1 MANLINNTQITHTNT
16 NTQGVLIDNQRL
28 STQDLSIMALN
39 HNKHTAKYLLTK
51 QFYNGLEKIFPKG
64 ICEIILDMYFGR
76 IARVRWY
83 NSRLHDNIKECYHK
97 KFFEW
102 LDKNTSYE
110 KRPTFLKNNKNFL
123 KIQIPIS
130 IKRFYDCE
138 CCLRHQ
144 IEKPIIFEN
153 ELFIITKPK
162 VYDYPDCELR
172 YKCNCPCRYKAR
184 HLARDW
190 MEIINIEKER
200 ETDYER
206 DFLLH
211 GHNGIETICK
221 K

>member
-1 MANLINNTQITHTNT
+1 MPMANLINNTENTHTNTNTNT

-51 QFYNGLEKIFPKG
+51 QFYNGFQNVFPKG

-102 LDKNTSYE
+102 LDKNTSYK
-110 KRPTFLKNNKNFL
+110 KRPTFLKNNKEFL

-130 IKRFYDCE
+130 MKRYYDCE

-144 IEKPIIFEN
+144 VLKPYIFEN
-153 ELFIITKPK
+153 ELFMVTKLK
-162 VYDYPDCELR
+162 VYDDTGFDIKY
-172 YKCNCPCRYKAR
+172 NCYCACRHLAR
-184 HLARDW
+184 NLARDW

-206 DFLLH
+206 DFLLL
-211 GHNGIETICK
+211 K
-221 K
+221 